1 MNLFLIESGGT
12 NTRLLYGNQNQPFLA
27 YEQVHLTLNHQK
39 NHHYQED
46 TRKVIQWFLDKHQ
59 MTLTDVDIVYAAMS
73 GINTIYD
80 QQLFEGLM
88 QTIFPKKIIYCM
100 NDLVFAYH
108 SIYPKQEGIIINYGS
123 GYNMISMANNELL
136 IHRSVHAHSLISP
149 RHLAYR
155 IVHSVQNDALLPSE
169 LELNPKMIKEYTDL
183 FQTLE
188 HQPLTQPTIEQALL
202 VMERDLSKHIARF
215 HTLPS
220 ITLRGGNFRPN
231 WFRLACI
238 NHLQKAFTNIQINYR
253 EDEVIHGAMLSFLSK
268 SQD

>member
-1 MNLFLIESGGT
+1 
-12 NTRLLYGNQNQPFLA
+12 
-27 YEQVHLTLNHQK
+27 
-39 NHHYQED
+39 
-46 TRKVIQWFLDKHQ
+46 
-59 MTLTDVDIVYAAMS
+59 
-73 GINTIYD
+73 
-80 QQLFEGLM
+80 
-88 QTIFPKKIIYCM
+88 
-100 NDLVFAYH
+100 
-108 SIYPKQEGIIINYGS
+108 
-123 GYNMISMANNELL
+123 
-136 IHRSVHAHSLISP
+136 
-149 RHLAYR
+149 
-155 IVHSVQNDALLPSE
+155 
-169 LELNPKMIKEYTDL
+169 MIKEYTDL